1 MLIMTLK
8 TDLQWTL
15 CRFCI
20 GRFNQPRME
29 NIWEKTYSRKLQK
42 AKLEFA
48 THWVTIYI
56 VFILYQVL
64 LGWYKSNC
72 GFGP

>member
-1 MLIMTLK
+1 MTLK
-8 TDLQWTL
+8 TDIQWTF

-20 GRFNQPRME
+20 GRFSQPQME

-48 THWVTIYI
+48 TQWVTVYI
-56 VFILYQVL
+56 VFIVSGTIRLVQ
-64 LGWYKSNC
+64 K
-72 GFGP
+72 